1 MDDQTSAVTLRPY
14 TPIEIEPI
22 VEPEPIPE
30 PIVEPEPEPI
40 VVLPD
45 LSYENGAIIYSSP
58 DCTGDSWTV
67 FPLASGLP
75 REISTF
81 DIETQLGYY
90 VRGNI
95 YSAQVP
101 LDYKLTLWEANFYG
115 ESVELYG
122 SITEGLR
129 VFTPTCH

>member
-1 MDDQTSAVTLRPY
+1 MDDQTSSVTLRPY

-58 DCTGDSWTV
+58 DCTGDAWTI
-67 FPLASGLP
+67 FPLASG
-75 REISTF
+75 
-81 DIETQLGYY
+81 
-90 VRGNI
+90 
-95 YSAQVP
+95 
-101 LDYKLTLWEANFYG
+101 
-115 ESVELYG
+115 
-122 SITEGLR
+122 
-129 VFTPTCH
+129 